1 MISMP
6 STWTNAPLTIRAM
19 FHFRRQGSVQTV
31 EMRKRKINE
40 SLLAAL
46 DSLPIEAL

>member
-6 STWTNAPLTIRAM
+6 STWTNTPITIIAM
-19 FHFRRQGSVQTV
+19 WQGSVQTV
-31 EMRKRKINE
+31 EMRKRKTSE

-46 DSLPIEAL
+46 DSLPTEAL